1 MPKKIQNITRGTL
14 EAVPLPVHAAT
25 YTVISHKSIMDYALA
40 EITAKGFTIFSEEYR
55 ATHDGQIAQGIYQLT
70 YNSDPEMSLMFAWTN
85 SYNKQIRFKC
95 AVGGYVRSNQTVML
109 SGEIGTYA
117 RKHTGTADADTIAM
131 MQSQLTNAT
140 MYYDNLVAD
149 KEEMKLISLDTHAQ
163 AQLLGVL
170 FAQYEIIN
178 TEQASLIR
186 QQMSRPNFFY
196 NGGKDTLWS
205 FYNHVTLALQQS
217 HPRTWME
224 DQRILHWVITNEFTL
239 NAPAPVVDATMQN
252 VLVDPLT
259 VIPNQTNLLDQ
270 IAELET
276 ENDDTSIEV
285 TDNQVVQEGS
295 DFDIDLHQ
303 SDEIIE
309 DTNED
314 EENVLTEDE
323 LAHQLYGV
331 DNDIEVSIP
340 SVDLDEEEDEDWEKL
355 EVAGIITPY
364 AAHDVETEKEETELV
379 QYTDP
384 AGNTFELPMIKE
396 SEMPAAVTQMPQEI
410 MDALMNAPEMDVSKV
425 DMSKVTWVDAPEV
438 APNRVKFAIDETEEE
453 SPLIIEEKI
462 AEVLVPTPL
471 ETEDDGFDITFD
483 LGNDTIDTD
492 HDEFF

>member
-149 KEEMKLISLDTHAQ
+149 KEEMKLIPLDTHAQ

-178 TEQASLIR
+178 TEQASIIR

-276 ENDDTSIEV
+276 ENIEIHV
-285 TDNQVVQEGS
+285 ESDQEYLERVIEIEGEPEI
-295 DFDIDLHQ
+295 IDL
-303 SDEIIE
+303 D
-309 DTNED
+309 
-314 EENVLTEDE
+314 V
-323 LAHQLYGV
+323 
-331 DNDIEVSIP
+331 
-340 SVDLDEEEDEDWEKL
+340 EEDADWEKL
-355 EVAGIITPY
+355 EIAGIITPC
-364 AAHDVETEKEETELV
+364 AVDDVEAEKEETELV

-396 SEMPAAVTQMPQEI
+396 SEIPAAVTQMPQEI

-453 SPLIIEEKI
+453 SPVIIEEKI

-471 ETEDDGFDITFD
+471 ETEEDDFDITFD